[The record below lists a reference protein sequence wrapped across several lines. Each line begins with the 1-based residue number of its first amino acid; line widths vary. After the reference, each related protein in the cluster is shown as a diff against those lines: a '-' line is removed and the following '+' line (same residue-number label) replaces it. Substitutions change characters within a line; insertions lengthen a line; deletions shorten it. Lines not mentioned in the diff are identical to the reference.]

1 MKNKTFK
8 LEASAEIDEIYC
20 NLYDATLNVTVCD
33 DRHLQVI
40 LPDSKNVNVAVGE
53 RQLIINQSKRLI
65 PIGKQVISIAI
76 PTHVVPH
83 LSITGNR
90 AAVSFD
96 GGILGDL
103 SLNGV
108 CGELKTAN
116 CSFISV
122 QATSK
127 ELNVHLS
134 ETTVKQNMFMQI
146 KKGQLI
152 AENSFAQVAD
162 CHLKSGN
169 MGLINLSG
177 SDFTFETTK
186 GNVSLTLAGCEEDY
200 NTLVR
205 VKNGTSNKPSTQ
217 NEGAQKSVK
226 AFTESGNVVID
237 FVGERVVLEAATAD
251 DTQNDNDA
259 DGVQEKTL

>member
-1 MKNKTFK
+1 MKIKIFK
-8 LEASAEIDEIYC
+8 LEASAEIDEICC

-33 DRHLQVI
+33 DRHLQVT
-40 LPDSKNVNVAVGE
+40 LPDSKNVNVAVGAK
-53 RQLIINQSKRLI
+53 QLIINQSKRLI
-65 PIGKQVISIAI
+65 PIGRQVITIAI
-76 PTHVVPH
+76 PTHVVPN
-83 LSITGNR
+83 LSVTGNR
-90 AAVSFD
+90 TAVSFD
-96 GGILGDL
+96 GGIFGDL
-103 SLNGV
+103 SLNSV

-116 CSFISV
+116 CSFASV
-122 QATSK
+122 QITSK
-127 ELNVHLS
+127 ELNVHFN
-134 ETTVKQNMFMQI
+134 ETTVKQNLFMQI

-162 CHLKSGN
+162 CHIKSGN

-186 GNVSLTLAGCEEDY
+186 GNVSLTLADCEEDY

-226 AFTESGNVVID
+226 TFTESGNVVID
-237 FVGERVVLEAATAD
+237 FVGERMVFEAATAD

-259 DGVQEKTL
+259 DGAKENTL